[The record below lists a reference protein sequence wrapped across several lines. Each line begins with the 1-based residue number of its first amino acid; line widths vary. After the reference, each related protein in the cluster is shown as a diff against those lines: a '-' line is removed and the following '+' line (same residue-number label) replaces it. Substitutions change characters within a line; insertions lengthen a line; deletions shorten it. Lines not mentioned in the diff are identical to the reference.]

1 MKHSAMIDSGQ
12 RCLDL
17 VQMLMVDEKINK
29 TVAANIAREVQ
40 DVMVKGRLS
49 LPYATYLAPC
59 HPILI
64 ALALAPIIELPS
76 SPLH

>member
-40 DVMVKGRLS
+40 DVMVKGRPS
-49 LPYATYLAPC
+49 LPYAT
-59 HPILI
+59 
-64 ALALAPIIELPS
+64 
-76 SPLH
+76 